1 MRREEGLQLNHRPK
15 KYSCTWVTHF
25 CTNPIHLQEDFKPVE
40 KLKSKS
46 PLPEGSYYIL
56 PGTVE
61 TAL

>member
-1 MRREEGLQLNHRPK
+1 MNHRPK
-15 KYSCTWVTHF
+15 KCNSTWVTHF
-25 CTNPIHLQEDFKPVE
+25 CTNPIHLQEDFKPVG
-40 KLKSKS
+40 KLKSKN